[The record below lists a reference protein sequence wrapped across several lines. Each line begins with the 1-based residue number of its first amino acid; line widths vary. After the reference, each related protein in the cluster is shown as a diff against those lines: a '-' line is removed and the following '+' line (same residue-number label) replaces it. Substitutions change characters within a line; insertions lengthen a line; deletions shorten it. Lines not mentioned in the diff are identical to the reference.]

1 MGQLHVPEPLPS
13 RETDHFI
20 TEEGVEEKRLC
31 THRDTDSQRTSF
43 MKIPCGSVV
52 YGCFTRARTLAFTL
66 GSAKFD
72 GICYVLGFL
81 LVAFIK
87 ER

>member
-1 MGQLHVPEPLPS
+1 
-13 RETDHFI
+13 
-20 TEEGVEEKRLC
+20 
-31 THRDTDSQRTSF
+31 